1 MRGKLLYDGK
11 PVYQF
16 TDADWDLAVRAVEG
30 EAGKN
35 ACSDSEGLAVMVCM
49 INRWAMML
57 TLRWYQKLLL
67 KQPEAKVYGFESF
80 ADMSDSYSQPVNP
93 AWLDGGSKD
102 KHPGQVS
109 AAEKR
114 RAEFLSRPIEEF
126 PESIRFLVARC
137 LDGQALAQGV
147 RRDMTGLVHF
157 FLPALYYARKLGRER
172 GIPDLKV
179 RDLTDDEVLEASR
192 IHYGNK
198 DKGLVYSQPAGV
210 NPRSNAFYKIP
221 RTRRWGSDTIK
232 VVP

>member
-93 AWLDGGSKD
+93 AWLDGD
-102 KHPGQVS
+102 
-109 AAEKR
+109 
-114 RAEFLSRPIEEF
+114 
-126 PESIRFLVARC
+126 
-137 LDGQALAQGV
+137 
-147 RRDMTGLVHF
+147 
-157 FLPALYYARKLGRER
+157 
-172 GIPDLKV
+172 
-179 RDLTDDEVLEASR
+179 
-192 IHYGNK
+192 
-198 DKGLVYSQPAGV
+198 
-210 NPRSNAFYKIP
+210 P
-221 RTRRWGSDTIK
+221 RTSILVRCRRRRNGARSSCRAPSRSSPSPFASWSPGAWTGR
-232 VVP
+232 PWPRACAGT